1 MKIQTNAYSHLHKIN
16 SVDKQNYSD
25 YEEFR
30 NKINLDMEA
39 KNYTEEQKLSVNT
52 FLSASM
58 IIANARE
65 NYSQNI
71 SYWDTRKRQED
82 FENAPKSLK
91 AQMLEEQISIIKEPY
106 AIQER
111 YHIGKSS
118 FQDRKQQ
125 TIDYLTELLQ
135 DLKT

>member
-1 MKIQTNAYSHLHKIN
+1 MS
-16 SVDKQNYSD
+16 
-25 YEEFR
+25 
-30 NKINLDMEA
+30 
-39 KNYTEEQKLSVNT
+39 
-52 FLSASM
+52 
-58 IIANARE
+58 
-65 NYSQNI
+65 
-71 SYWDTRKRQED
+71 
-82 FENAPKSLK
+82 KSLK